1 MLLNFGFLKV
11 NLNFNADK
19 SLVLVFFCSEH
30 CICNFNVQ
38 LTCKKASL

>member
-1 MLLNFGFLKV
+1 MLLKFGLLKM
-11 NLNFNADK
+11 NLDFDADK
-19 SLVLVFFCSEH
+19 SLVLELFCSER